1 VFLEQLLATE
11 FDRNISN
18 SKVNAAVMHLT
29 HIFRALSAA
38 CLLESALS
46 TPLEHTKRQA
56 SIDDFIQS
64 QVTVSINGVLAN
76 IGPDGTKAP
85 GASAGIV
92 IASPSRSDPDCEPP
106 NVSNMVR
113 C

>member
-1 VFLEQLLATE
+1 
-11 FDRNISN
+11 
-18 SKVNAAVMHLT
+18 MHLT

-38 CLLESALS
+38 CLLENALG
-46 TPLEHTKRQA
+46 TPLEHMKRQA
-56 SIDDFIQS
+56 LIDGFIQN

-92 IASPSRSDPDCEPP
+92 IASPSRSDPDCEPSS
-106 NVSNMVR
+106 VFTMVPR
-113 C
+113 